1 MRGGLTKLA
10 WFDGSEPETA
20 ARTFVGMASLALT
33 ASHDRTYGDI
43 AMTDPRRRTLA
54 AATLGVAGCL
64 LLVACGGTTAAGG
77 ASTPVGQVTPAAT
90 DPASTAPAPS
100 AAAPTDPASAA
111 PTPAAAGGTDA
122 CSLVTQEDVSAVLG
136 KDPGAGKSF
145 SSHGASQCQYGEM
158 QTTFVL
164 VNLTPTL
171 GQSAYDLMHKR
182 PKISEAGV
190 VADVPGLGDR
200 AFEISGHGT
209 ASIYVD
215 KGDSMVLV
223 MVEIRSA
230 ATPPSK
236 QVLALA
242 TTAAGRL

>member
-1 MRGGLTKLA
+1 MG
-10 WFDGSEPETA
+10 A

-33 ASHDRTYGDI
+33 APHDRTYGDL

-64 LLVACGGTTAAGG
+64 LLVACGGSTTAGG
-77 ASTPVGQVTPAAT
+77 ASTPVGQVAAAPT
-90 DPASTAPAPS
+90 DPASTAPAAS
-100 AAAPTDPASAA
+100 TVPTDPASAD

-145 SSHGASQCQYGEM
+145 SSHGSSQCQYGEM
-158 QTTFVL
+158 QTAFVL

-171 GQSAYDLMHKR
+171 GQSAYDMMHSN
-182 PKISEAGV
+182 PKLSEAGV
-190 VADVPGLGDR
+190 VADVPGLGDK

-215 KGDSMVLV
+215 KGDQLVLV
-223 MVEIRSA
+223 MVAIRSA
-230 ATPPSK
+230 ATAPSK